1 MVFLKKCSSSIMH
14 SKAISHLS
22 VSRNSHLTLPIERV
36 STQIQPQKAF
46 LNTDLFMPNNE
57 IYLNED
63 CAKLT
68 EVLGN
73 QLLEF
78 DEINDALEKYPKAQG
93 RIGCLPIEWIKKIP
107 KESFMAKMKAFQD
120 GFGEIARDLRKN
132 HKPQGVEMASNKI
145 NNLFHDMGILSDTKK
160 VSIKKLDGE
169 GCWGMGYLIDG
180 DIDKP
185 LVMKVYFCIQEPN
198 DNFGNLLENN
208 KALYWHK
215 NAGDDTQFPNFHY
228 ADLDNGFLIDQYIS
242 DFMPPVKKIVE
253 PESIGLRYCDINNN
267 KNQKCGYIFDYGC
280 LSTRFENIVRDP
292 ETRNTFKKIYD
303 TPIEKR
309 RELIKSI
316 LENKKEE
323 DYCKKICELDKAL
336 DFFPEYNHDLLKL
349 EIKGQILI
357 NKLKHQAG

>member
-22 VSRNSHLTLPIERV
+22 ASRNSHLTLPVKNV
-36 STQIQPQKAF
+36 SAQIQPPKAF
-46 LNTDLFMPNNE
+46 LSTDIFVPNNE

-68 EVLGN
+68 ESLGN

-78 DEINDALEKYPKAQG
+78 DEVNEILKKYPQAHG
-93 RIGCLPIEWIKKIP
+93 RIGCLPIEWLKKLP
-107 KESFMAKMKAFQD
+107 KDSFMDKMKSFQD

-132 HKPQGVEMASNKI
+132 HKPEDIEIASKKI
-145 NNLFHDMGILSDTKK
+145 NNLFHEAGVLSDTDKI
-160 VSIKKLDGE
+160 SIRKLDGD
-169 GCWGMGYLIDG
+169 GYWGMGYLIEG

-185 LVMKVYFCIQEPN
+185 LVMKVYYCTQEPN
-198 DNFGNLLENN
+198 DNFGNLLESN
-208 KALYWHK
+208 KAEYWHK
-215 NAGDDTQFPNFHY
+215 NAGDDTQFPNFYY

-242 DFMPPVKKIVE
+242 DVMPPVKRIID
-253 PESIGLRYCDINNN
+253 PMSLGLRYCDINNN

-280 LSTRFENIVRDP
+280 LSTRFDDIVRDP
-292 ETRNTFKKIYD
+292 ETRETFKKIYN

-316 LENKKEE
+316 LENKNQV
-323 DYCKKICELDKAL
+323 DYCKQICDLDKAL
-336 DFFPEYNHDLLKL
+336 DFFPEYNHDILKF
-349 EIKGQILI
+349 EIKVQILI
-357 NKLKHQAG
+357 NKLKNRVG